1 LFTESDTPEIQDILF
16 YEYLLVSR
24 RGHIMYYLV
33 EFKTMT
39 KHKQIFVHK
48 PD

>member
-1 LFTESDTPEIQDILF
+1 MLRR
-16 YEYLLVSR
+16 SR
-24 RGHIMYYLV
+24 IVYYLV

-48 PD
+48 PDEVRSPLMQDNVTATECRG

>member
-1 LFTESDTPEIQDILF
+1 MH
-16 YEYLLVSR
+16 R
-24 RGHIMYYLV
+24 RGRIVYYLV
-33 EFKTMT
+33 EFMTVT

>member
-1 LFTESDTPEIQDILF
+1 
-16 YEYLLVSR
+16 
-24 RGHIMYYLV
+24 MYYLV
-33 EFKTMT
+33 EFKTVT